1 MAGASDLELM
11 MTELKT
17 VYFRSRDGVHE
28 VKLPAVDAV
37 LTCRK
42 RPHEWSLS
50 GVFAEPPE
58 GFVPSEGSGGGIARV
73 RGGSVRVD

>member
-1 MAGASDLELM
+1 MNEL
-11 MTELKT
+11 TT
-17 VYFRSRDGVHE
+17 VYFRSASGVHE

-42 RPHEWSLS
+42 HPHEWSLT

-58 GFVPSEGSGGGIARV
+58 GFVASEGDGGGLGRV
-73 RGGSVRVD
+73 QRRERSGRLTCSIWR